1 MPNPV
6 NPAVEQITEAEQDMP
21 EMDGTDQRH
30 VQQSVVG
37 HRLGQLLHTAAVVFA
52 DTDGDAHQQVVVNQ
66 PVVDPNLHA
75 RRFVAEERTDHAPR
89 IEPLVAVSFLLEMGV
104 FLDYHRIEPH
114 TGHISHIT
122 VLTVVSLFV
131 RNDSDIL

>member
-1 MPNPV
+1 
-6 NPAVEQITEAEQDMP
+6 
-21 EMDGTDQRH
+21 MDGTDQRH